1 MTQRYE
7 EKLNTALEMA
17 DICTFKYFPKEHMCI
32 NSDAICR
39 LYGYEKICMNMPDA
53 YADIFVSNNNQS
65 DYFAMFEKINSGE
78 EVVCSTFTSKD
89 GQNKWKITITTV
101 EYDNEG
107 KPVECIGVVSNI
119 SYQMHK
125 EQKYKREN
133 ELLTSSL
140 LLMKDTFY
148 RIACIDIDN
157 NLMESITVADDEI
170 DEAVQFRK
178 DYRKTIIEFSK
189 KRVDK
194 EYQEQFLAIMLPEKM
209 KELFDAGIKYTD
221 ITYKRLVK
229 KEYQWIHS
237 EIIPLADYCEGNR
250 KVIWYVRDV
259 SKEKLAL
266 LFSMGSVYMSC
277 YYINISDRSFY
288 TILRNGNSMDVFGET
303 GDAEKRFSE
312 YCNKSVEED
321 FRESVREFVS
331 FSTLS
336 ERLQGHE
343 FISIEYK
350 VKDIG
355 WCRASFIVVKRDIE
369 GQCRSVLFAVQVIDD
384 EKKKELD
391 YRYMLKEAVNNA
403 NRANQAKSDF
413 LSRMSHDMRT
423 PMNAIIG
430 MTEIANMYV
439 DDKDKVLD
447 CLDKISVSG
456 RHLLTLINE
465 VLDMNKIESG
475 KLDLIEEEVDI
486 KEIINDLG
494 NMLRDSVYKKH
505 HELIVDTD
513 DIKHETVITDGTR
526 LQQALMNFMSNAVKY
541 TPDGGK
547 ISCIV
552 SESPSDVR
560 QKSYYQFVIED
571 NGIGMS
577 DEFVE
582 QIFEPFA
589 RAEDTRI
596 NKIEGSGLGIPIA
609 GSIISKMDGDITVES
624 RINEGSKFT
633 ITIPFNYVCTD
644 NDMHAGNSET
654 EEIDIKAMNFSGYR
668 ILLAEDND
676 INAEIACEILEMS
689 GFGVDVACNGMEA
702 LERYRNSSL
711 GYYDMIL
718 MDIQMPEMNGYDAT
732 VAIRSLNRKDAKEVP
747 ILAMTANAFTE
758 DVMAAKKAGMNE
770 HIAKPLDISQMYNI
784 LTRFLKK

>member
-1 MTQRYE
+1 M
-7 EKLNTALEMA
+7 
-17 DICTFKYFPKEHMCI
+17 
-32 NSDAICR
+32 
-39 LYGYEKICMNMPDA
+39 
-53 YADIFVSNNNQS
+53 
-65 DYFAMFEKINSGE
+65 
-78 EVVCSTFTSKD
+78 
-89 GQNKWKITITTV
+89 
-101 EYDNEG
+101 
-107 KPVECIGVVSNI
+107 
-119 SYQMHK
+119 
-125 EQKYKREN
+125 
-133 ELLTSSL
+133 
-140 LLMKDTFY
+140 
-148 RIACIDIDN
+148 
-157 NLMESITVADDEI
+157 
-170 DEAVQFRK
+170 
-178 DYRKTIIEFSK
+178 
-189 KRVDK
+189 DK

-209 KELFDAGIKYTD
+209 KELFDAGAEYTD

-229 KEYQWIHS
+229 DEYQWIHS
-237 EIIPLADYCEGNR
+237 EIIPLADYGEGNR

-321 FRESVREFVS
+321 FKEYVRGFLS

-336 ERLQGHE
+336 ERLQEHE

-369 GQCRSVLFAVQVIDD
+369 GKCRSVLFAVQVIDD

-391 YRYMLKEAVNNA
+391 YRHMLKEAVDNA

-430 MTEIANMYV
+430 MTEIANMYI

-447 CLDKISVSG
+447 CLKKISSSG
-456 RHLLTLINE
+456 KHLLALINE

-475 KLDLIEEEVDI
+475 KLDLIEEEANL
-486 KEIINDLG
+486 KEIINNIIYMVRDLAC
-494 NMLRDSVYKKH
+494 DKH
-505 HELIVDTD
+505 HELIVDTGN
-513 DIKHETVITDGTR
+513 IKHKTVITDGAR
-526 LQQALMNFMSNAVKY
+526 LQQALLNFISNAVKY

-552 SESPSDVR
+552 SESTSDVR

-577 DEFVE
+577 DEFIE

-596 NKIEGSGLGIPIA
+596 NKIEGSGLGMPIA

-644 NDMHAGNSET
+644 NDMNAGNSET
-654 EEIDIKAMNFSGYR
+654 EEIDIKAMDFSGYK

-689 GFGVDVACNGMEA
+689 GFEVDVACNGMEA

-711 GYYDMIL
+711 GYYDLIL
-718 MDIQMPEMNGYDAT
+718 MDIQMPEMNGYDTT

-784 LTRFLKK
+784 LTRFLKKYIDKVSLFYYKKLLYHSFASVDVLVLRYKSFILLILQREGLRMSEQARKIFQQSFPTRQSAF

>member
-39 LYGYEKICMNMPDA
+39 IYGCKKICMNMPEA
-53 YADIFVSNNNQS
+53 CADIFVSNNNQS

-78 EVVCSTFTSKD
+78 EVVCSTFTSND
-89 GQNKWKITITTV
+89 RQNKWKITITTV

-107 KPVECIGVVSNI
+107 KPVECIGVISNI

-125 EQKYKREN
+125 EQKYKRKN
-133 ELLTSSL
+133 QLLTSSL

-157 NLMESITVADDEI
+157 NLMETITVADDEI

-178 DYRKTIIEFSK
+178 DYRKTIIEFSN

-209 KELFDAGIKYTD
+209 KELFDAGAEYTD

-229 KEYQWIHS
+229 DEYQWIHS
-237 EIIPLADYCEGNR
+237 EIIPLADYGEGNR

-321 FRESVREFVS
+321 FKEYVRGFLS

-336 ERLQGHE
+336 ERLQEHE

-369 GQCRSVLFAVQVIDD
+369 GKCRSVLFAVQVIDD

-391 YRYMLKEAVNNA
+391 YRHMLKEAVDNA

-430 MTEIANMYV
+430 MTEIANMYI

-447 CLDKISVSG
+447 CLKKISSSG
-456 RHLLTLINE
+456 KHLLALINE

-475 KLDLIEEEVDI
+475 KLDLIEEE
-486 KEIINDLG
+486 
-494 NMLRDSVYKKH
+494 
-505 HELIVDTD
+505 
-513 DIKHETVITDGTR
+513 
-526 LQQALMNFMSNAVKY
+526 
-541 TPDGGK
+541 
-547 ISCIV
+547 
-552 SESPSDVR
+552 
-560 QKSYYQFVIED
+560 
-571 NGIGMS
+571 
-577 DEFVE
+577 
-582 QIFEPFA
+582 
-589 RAEDTRI
+589 
-596 NKIEGSGLGIPIA
+596 
-609 GSIISKMDGDITVES
+609 
-624 RINEGSKFT
+624 
-633 ITIPFNYVCTD
+633 
-644 NDMHAGNSET
+644 
-654 EEIDIKAMNFSGYR
+654 
-668 ILLAEDND
+668 
-676 INAEIACEILEMS
+676 
-689 GFGVDVACNGMEA
+689 
-702 LERYRNSSL
+702 
-711 GYYDMIL
+711 
-718 MDIQMPEMNGYDAT
+718 
-732 VAIRSLNRKDAKEVP
+732 
-747 ILAMTANAFTE
+747 AN
-758 DVMAAKKAGMNE
+758 
-770 HIAKPLDISQMYNI
+770 IY
-784 LTRFLKK
+784 

>member
-1 MTQRYE
+1 
-7 EKLNTALEMA
+7 
-17 DICTFKYFPKEHMCI
+17 
-32 NSDAICR
+32 
-39 LYGYEKICMNMPDA
+39 
-53 YADIFVSNNNQS
+53 
-65 DYFAMFEKINSGE
+65 
-78 EVVCSTFTSKD
+78 
-89 GQNKWKITITTV
+89 
-101 EYDNEG
+101 
-107 KPVECIGVVSNI
+107 
-119 SYQMHK
+119 
-125 EQKYKREN
+125 
-133 ELLTSSL
+133 
-140 LLMKDTFY
+140 MKDTFY

-157 NLMESITVADDEI
+157 NLMETITVADDEI

-178 DYRKTIIEFSK
+178 DYRKTIIEFSN

-209 KELFDAGIKYTD
+209 KELFDAGAEYTD

-229 KEYQWIHS
+229 DEYQWIHS
-237 EIIPLADYCEGNR
+237 EIIPLADYGEGNR

-321 FRESVREFVS
+321 FKEYVRGFLS

-336 ERLQGHE
+336 ERLQEHE

-369 GQCRSVLFAVQVIDD
+369 GKCRSVLFAVQVIDD

-391 YRYMLKEAVNNA
+391 YRHMLKEAVDNA

-430 MTEIANMYV
+430 MTEIANMYI

-447 CLDKISVSG
+447 CLKKISSSG
-456 RHLLTLINE
+456 KHLLALINE

-475 KLDLIEEEVDI
+475 KLDLIEEEANI
-486 KEIINDLG
+486 KEIINNIIYMVRDLAC
-494 NMLRDSVYKKH
+494 DKH
-505 HELIVDTD
+505 HELIVDTGN
-513 DIKHETVITDGTR
+513 IKHKTVITDGAR
-526 LQQALMNFMSNAVKY
+526 LQQALLNFISNAVKY

-552 SESPSDVR
+552 SESTSDVR

-577 DEFVE
+577 DEFIE

-596 NKIEGSGLGIPIA
+596 NKIEGSGLGMPIA

-644 NDMHAGNSET
+644 NDMNAGNSET
-654 EEIDIKAMNFSGYR
+654 EEIDIKAMDFSGYK

-689 GFGVDVACNGMEA
+689 GFEVDVACNGMEA

-711 GYYDMIL
+711 GYYDLIL
-718 MDIQMPEMNGYDAT
+718 MDIQMPEMNGYDTT

-758 DVMAAKKAGMNE
+758 DVMAAKKSGMNE

>member
-1 MTQRYE
+1 
-7 EKLNTALEMA
+7 
-17 DICTFKYFPKEHMCI
+17 
-32 NSDAICR
+32 
-39 LYGYEKICMNMPDA
+39 
-53 YADIFVSNNNQS
+53 
-65 DYFAMFEKINSGE
+65 
-78 EVVCSTFTSKD
+78 
-89 GQNKWKITITTV
+89 
-101 EYDNEG
+101 
-107 KPVECIGVVSNI
+107 
-119 SYQMHK
+119 
-125 EQKYKREN
+125 
-133 ELLTSSL
+133 
-140 LLMKDTFY
+140 
-148 RIACIDIDN
+148 
-157 NLMESITVADDEI
+157 
-170 DEAVQFRK
+170 
-178 DYRKTIIEFSK
+178 
-189 KRVDK
+189 
-194 EYQEQFLAIMLPEKM
+194 
-209 KELFDAGIKYTD
+209 
-221 ITYKRLVK
+221 
-229 KEYQWIHS
+229 
-237 EIIPLADYCEGNR
+237 
-250 KVIWYVRDV
+250 
-259 SKEKLAL
+259 
-266 LFSMGSVYMSC
+266 
-277 YYINISDRSFY
+277 
-288 TILRNGNSMDVFGET
+288 
-303 GDAEKRFSE
+303 
-312 YCNKSVEED
+312 
-321 FRESVREFVS
+321 
-331 FSTLS
+331 
-336 ERLQGHE
+336 
-343 FISIEYK
+343 
-350 VKDIG
+350 
-355 WCRASFIVVKRDIE
+355 
-369 GQCRSVLFAVQVIDD
+369 
-384 EKKKELD
+384 
-391 YRYMLKEAVNNA
+391 
-403 NRANQAKSDF
+403 
-413 LSRMSHDMRT
+413 
-423 PMNAIIG
+423 
-430 MTEIANMYV
+430 
-439 DDKDKVLD
+439 
-447 CLDKISVSG
+447 
-456 RHLLTLINE
+456 
-465 VLDMNKIESG
+465 
-475 KLDLIEEEVDI
+475 
-486 KEIINDLG
+486 
-494 NMLRDSVYKKH
+494 
-505 HELIVDTD
+505 
-513 DIKHETVITDGTR
+513 
-526 LQQALMNFMSNAVKY
+526 MNFMSNAVKY